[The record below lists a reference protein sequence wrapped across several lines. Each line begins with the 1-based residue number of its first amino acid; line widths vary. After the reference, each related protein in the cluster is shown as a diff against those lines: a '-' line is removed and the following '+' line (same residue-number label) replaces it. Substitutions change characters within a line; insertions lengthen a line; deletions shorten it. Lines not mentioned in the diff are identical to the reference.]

1 MKTKQKE
8 KIIKFGGKNLE
19 DIYKEIQEI
28 YFSNNYPWIIG
39 YSGGKDSTAT
49 LQLVWETLE
58 KVPRI
63 KLNKPIYVL
72 SSDTLVEI
80 PKVVNYVDKSLEL
93 INKTAKEKGLP
104 IQAIKV
110 KPEISDTFWVNLIGR
125 GYPAPTNEF
134 RWCTDRL
141 KINPTNK
148 FVIETAN
155 KHGEVIVVLG
165 VRKAESI
172 SRERT
177 INEHKIENFRLSRH
191 TTLPGAFVYTPI
203 EDWTVDEVWS
213 YLINFKSPWGGNN
226 RELFEMYKQ
235 ANAGECPVI
244 VELKDGSES
253 QSCGN
258 SRFGCWVCTVVK
270 NEKSLSAL
278 IESGEDWLKPL
289 QEFRNLLVETQNP
302 EKKHIYRD
310 YKRRNGSVYFLKYK
324 EEEGIKELGRG
335 PYKFEYRKEFLKKL
349 LEAEKQIKKET
360 GYEINLISLEEI
372 IEIQRIWKLEEG
384 DWQESAYQ
392 IYKEVFEKSIDLPKE
407 DIGVFTAEDR
417 LLIETISEQENINP
431 KLIIKLL
438 NTFQYNKNMTTKS
451 SILKKLEKVL
461 NEEWR
466 TEEEI
471 LNEVNK

>member
-1 MKTKQKE
+1 MKTKPINKPLE
-8 KIIKFGGKNLE
+8 FGGKSLE
-19 DIYKEIQEI
+19 ELYKEIQEI

-49 LQLVWETLE
+49 LQLVWEALE

-93 INKTAKEKGLP
+93 INKSAKEKGMP
-104 IQAIKV
+104 IYAVKV
-110 KPEISDTFWVNLIGR
+110 TPEISDTFWVNLIGR

-141 KINPTNK
+141 KIDPTNK
-148 FVIETAN
+148 FVVETAS
-155 KHGEVIVVLG
+155 KYGEVIVVLG
-165 VRKAESI
+165 VRKTESI
-172 SRERT
+172 NREKT

-203 EDWTVDEVWS
+203 EDWTVDEVWD
-213 YLINFKSPWGGNN
+213 YLIRFKSPWGGNN

-244 VELKDGSES
+244 IELKEGSES

-278 IESGEDWLKPL
+278 IESGESWLKPL
-289 QEFRNLLVETQNP
+289 QEFRELLVETQDP

-310 YKRRNGSVYFLKYK
+310 YKRRDGNIYFLRHREK
-324 EEEGIKELGRG
+324 EGVKELGRG
-335 PYKFEYRKEFLKKL
+335 PYKFKYRKHFLEKL
-349 LEAEKQIKKET
+349 LLAEKRIQEKT
-360 GYEINLISLEEI
+360 GYDISLISQDEL

-384 DWQESAYQ
+384 DWENSVYQ
-392 IYKEVFEKSIDLPKE
+392 IYEKVYGKSLSVPKE
-407 DIGVFTAEDR
+407 DIGIFSAEDR
-417 LLIETISEQENINP
+417 TLIEEIAKEEDIDP
-431 KLIIKLL
+431 KLVIKLL
-438 NTFQYNKNMTTKS
+438 NTYQYNRNLSRKS
-451 SILKKLEKVL
+451 SLLKKLEKVL